1 MDFWM
6 SLWTFIWFLSLGIF
20 ALLSVLVI
28 ILGGRDL
35 KALLAALR
43 QRHEAAQTQAM
54 AEEIWEPPV
63 PPAPPAP

>member
-6 SLWTFIWFLSLGIF
+6 SLWTFIWFFSLSIF
-20 ALLSVLVI
+20 AVLSVLVI
-28 ILGGRDL
+28 ILGGRDV

-43 QRHEAAQTQAM
+43 ERHKAAQTQAL
-54 AEEIWEPPV
+54 AEEIWEPPI